1 MKNLRNYCIIMC
13 IYLIKDIY
21 NNIILHNKYKIKN
34 LVFIICNSNKKNKRK
49 EATLII
55 YNFIF
60 L

>member
-1 MKNLRNYCIIMC
+1 MRSLRNYYIIMC
-13 IYLIKDIY
+13 IYLIKEIY

-34 LVFIICNSNKKNKRK
+34 LVFIICNKKNKRK

>member
-1 MKNLRNYCIIMC
+1 MC
-13 IYLIKDIY
+13 IYLIKEIY

-34 LVFIICNSNKKNKRK
+34 LVFIICKKNKRK
-49 EATLII
+49 EAILII

>member
-34 LVFIICNSNKKNKRK
+34 LVFIICNKKNKRK